1 MGNLGLYQTMTTLA
15 KKLGGPIQ
23 LAATVAVGGYL
34 ILRTAEAGVKLGIN
48 KAKSIK
54 TKPKSDLENEEY
66 YIVNSQ
72 GISNEGVKFNI
83 GDKFRVL
90 ETDKDAVLIEIV
102 GNENNPYF
110 ASSDFLKSISDYT

>member
-34 ILRTAEAGVKLGIN
+34 VLRIAESGVKLGIN

-54 TKPKSDLENEEY
+54 TKQKLDLGNEEY

-110 ASSDFLKSISDYT
+110 ASADFLKSISDYT